1 MEKKKILIVDDDRK
15 ILELLDFKFSLQGY
29 EVTTA
34 LDEKSFFKKA
44 TEIKPDL
51 IILDI
56 WLKSKLGTEL
66 YDSLLNFGFDQDVP
80 VIFITALIEN
90 DPPRCAPEGGRYAL
104 FAKPFDFEQLLAEVR
119 RLLLAREAQAEKTVH
134 ERRAV

>member
-15 ILELLDFKFSLQGY
+15 ILELLDFKLSVQGY
-29 EVTTA
+29 QVITA
-34 LDEKSFFKKA
+34 LDEKSFFKQA

-56 WLKSKLGTEL
+56 WLKTKLGTEL
-66 YDSLLNFGFDQDVP
+66 YDSLLSFGFDQEVP

-90 DPPRCAPEGGRYAL
+90 DPPRRAPEGGKYAL
-104 FAKPFDFEQLLAEVR
+104 FAKPFDFEQLLAEIQ
-119 RLLLAREAQAEKTVH
+119 RLLFAREALIEKAVH
-134 ERRAV
+134 ERKGL